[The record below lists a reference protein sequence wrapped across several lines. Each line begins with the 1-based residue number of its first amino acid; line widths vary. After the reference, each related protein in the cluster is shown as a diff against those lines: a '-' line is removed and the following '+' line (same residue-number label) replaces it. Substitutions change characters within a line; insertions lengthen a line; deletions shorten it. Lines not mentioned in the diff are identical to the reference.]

1 MDDDFNTPHAVAVLF
16 DLASEVHRQR
26 DAQAA
31 RLLKGLAGVLGILQ
45 QPPRAYLQAAGAAGG
60 GGLDETAIEQRI
72 EARAQAKKA
81 RDFAA
86 ADRIR
91 AELAAAGIELKDSP
105 QGTTWV
111 RT

>member
-1 MDDDFNTPHAVAVLF
+1 MDDDFNTPQAVAVLF
-16 DLASEVHRQR
+16 DLASEAHRQR

-45 QPPRAYLQAAGAAGG
+45 QPPRAYLQAAGASD
-60 GGLDETAIEQRI
+60 GGLDEAAIEQRI

-91 AELAAAGIELKDSP
+91 AELAAAGVELKDTP